1 MVFRLR
7 EWAGSLF
14 GVEVGSLEVCWDSG
28 LCRYTATQLC
38 LCIGFWILGQDL
50 DARSLDW
57 MV

>member
-1 MVFRLR
+1 MGR
-7 EWAGSLF
+7 ESLF
-14 GVEVGSLEVCWDSG
+14 GVEVGGHEVFWDSG
-28 LCRYTATQLC
+28 LCRCTVIQLC